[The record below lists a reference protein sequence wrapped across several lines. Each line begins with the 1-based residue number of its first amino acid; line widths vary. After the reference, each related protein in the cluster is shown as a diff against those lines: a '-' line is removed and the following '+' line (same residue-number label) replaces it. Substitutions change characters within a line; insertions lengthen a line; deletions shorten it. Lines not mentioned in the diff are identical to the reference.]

1 MKIILDQKI
10 NLTDICGRA
19 GWHHATAVEALKA
32 EGIGQKEAE
41 TFIDYAF
48 ECKAKKHRPPRPEA
62 YLADLAKRVFVP
74 SLADSAQV
82 SVSLDAQ
89 TIDTLRRLGK
99 GNLSAGVRLAASRV
113 RGGQ

>member
-1 MKIILDQKI
+1 MKIILDNKTD
-10 NLTDICGRA
+10 LTDVCGRA
-19 GWHHATAVEALKA
+19 GWHHATAVDALTQL
-32 EGIGQKEAE
+32 GINQKDAE
-41 TFIDYAF
+41 TFIDYTF

-113 RGGQ
+113 GGGQ